1 MLILREPYSR
11 SPPPLEQGYFFRRL
25 APAPLS
31 EITADRNQMGWKF
44 PFDSSA
50 KTYKRGPKLRHR
62 EKLSPG
68 SPAMAVLDYVR
79 SSGKVTGLD
88 GPP

>member
-1 MLILREPYSR
+1 
-11 SPPPLEQGYFFRRL
+11 
-25 APAPLS
+25 
-31 EITADRNQMGWKF
+31 MGWKF

-50 KTYKRGPKLRHR
+50 KMYKRGPKLRHR

-88 GPP
+88 GPPL